1 MSRVAT
7 GLTALPLLLLAACAV
22 GPDYQR
28 PAAPVAAAFSEAPP
42 PSFPAGWRPAEP
54 RDQLIRPDWW
64 QLFGDARL
72 NALEARVDGGN
83 QTLQQAEANF
93 RAARA
98 QVRFSRAAELP
109 TVSVAP
115 YAGLERLSANEPYFS
130 RAAANSGE
138 NDFSLPLDVSYE
150 LDVWGRIR
158 RGVTAAR
165 AQAQAA
171 AADRETVRLALHAE
185 LAIDYFSLRGALAQQ
200 KLLDDTVTAYQSALQ
215 LTQDRYNGAIAPLS
229 DVAQAKTQLA
239 TARVQATDVAVQRA
253 GYEHA
258 IAVLVGEAPGAAPL
272 EISPLMD
279 AAPGLPALP
288 GLLPADLI
296 ERRPDV
302 AAAERRMAAANEQI
316 GIAKAAY
323 FPTVSFSGAAGFM
336 GTSLANWFTWPSR
349 FWAVGPTVSQ
359 TLFDHGRIAA
369 TTEAA
374 RANYDGAVAGYR
386 QSVLEAARQVEDN
399 LAALRVLETEADQQ
413 HAATDAAK
421 QTLELFQNRYEGG
434 VDTYLQVV
442 TSQTA
447 ALQNQ
452 RNDIDLL
459 QRRLQATVLLVKALG
474 GGWDAGQLPATASL
488 P

>member
-1 MSRVAT
+1 MSRVTT

-42 PSFPAGWRPAEP
+42 AGFPGWHAADP
-54 RDQLIRPDWW
+54 RDQLIRAEWW

-72 NALEARVDGGN
+72 NELEARVDGNN

-115 YAGLERLSANEPYFS
+115 YAGLERLSANQPYFS
-130 RAAANSGE
+130 RAAANAGE

-258 IAVLVGEAPGAAPL
+258 IAVLVGEAPGSNPL
-272 EISPLMD
+272 EVTPLMD

-413 HAATDAAK
+413 HAATDAAR

-447 ALQNQ
+447 ALQNE

-474 GGWDAGQLPATASL
+474 GGWDAGKLPTTASL

>member
-7 GLTALPLLLLAACAV
+7 GLTALSLLLLAACAV

-28 PAAPVAAAFSEAPP
+28 PAAPVAATFSEAPP
-42 PSFPAGWRPAEP
+42 AGFPGWHAAEP

-64 QLFGDARL
+64 QLFGDSRL
-72 NALEARVDGGN
+72 NELEARVDGNN
-83 QTLQQAEANF
+83 QTLRQAEANF

-115 YAGLERLSANEPYFS
+115 YAGLERLSANQPYFS
-130 RAAANSGE
+130 RTAANTGE

-165 AQAQAA
+165 EQAQAA

-185 LAIDYFSLRGALAQQ
+185 LAIDYFSLRSAIAQQ

-258 IAVLVGEAPGAAPL
+258 IAVLVGEAPGANPL
-272 EISPLMD
+272 AVSPLMD
-279 AAPGLPALP
+279 AAPGLPDLP
-288 GLLPADLI
+288 GLLPADLL

-369 TTEAA
+369 TTEVA

-386 QSVLEAARQVEDN
+386 QSVLEAAQQVEDN

-474 GGWDAGQLPATASL
+474 GGWGAGQLPATASL